1 MQPESL
7 AEPELHAP
15 APARPNADPHLRT
28 AGRPGTGLLDR
39 AAQRRQL
46 DTATRVATVQQGG
59 SIKLDF
65 GNLTQGGDT
74 VYSDVLDLT
83 SKSSRTA
90 TLTLSV
96 SGTLAKLVKHMGFYG
111 KAGIQT
117 TNLTLKAG
125 QTQQLAFELSAS
137 SKAAL
142 GKQQGSLT
150 LTAKLSNRTSQQSQ
164 LSMAVAVVDPPSAS
178 PSPSPSGSPSPAV
191 SPKVTPAPSLS
202 PSSSPTASPT
212 PTRQPVFRA
221 ESDGERECLA
231 EHSASLTDRQSE
243 RLKLAG
249 CAERGALAQ
258 SARMRHQSLLIWGRH
273 PLPRA
278 TGQPVPSCSWLG
290 IATAISEHQARRGD
304 DCTRTS
310 GAARCSAQSPGAPGR
325 VAAPG

>member
-1 MQPESL
+1 ML
-7 AEPELHAP
+7 
-15 APARPNADPHLRT
+15 PNAGSSTP
-28 AGRPGTGLLDR
+28 PP
-39 AAQRRQL
+39 
-46 DTATRVATVQQGG
+46 RVATVQQGG

-212 PTRQPVFRA
+212 PPD
-221 ESDGERECLA
+221 SPS
-231 EHSASLTDRQSE
+231 SA
-243 RLKLAG
+243 
-249 CAERGALAQ
+249 
-258 SARMRHQSLLIWGRH
+258 
-273 PLPRA
+273 
-278 TGQPVPSCSWLG
+278 PSPTVS
-290 IATAISEHQARRGD
+290 ATA
-304 DCTRTS
+304 
-310 GAARCSAQSPGAPGR
+310 SPSTPPPSPTASPSDSSSPVAPS
-325 VAAPG
+325 VMLWLAPLWIAIHLF